1 MPRPHRVPLFRPATT
16 RRLDRL
22 GHRRPRHGTGKD
34 PSEGTSVRIHGCSA
48 EFRVRRV
55 NDRIQ
60 VRCGSVLLSLDAD
73 EAHDLADQLHDAA
86 EQLPTEEN
94 Q

>member
-1 MPRPHRVPLFRPATT
+1 M
-16 RRLDRL
+16 RL
-22 GHRRPRHGTGKD
+22 HGF
-34 PSEGTSVRIHGCSA
+34 SA

-55 NDRIQ
+55 NDRVQ
-60 VRCGSVLLSLDAD
+60 VRCGSVLLSVSAD

>member
-1 MPRPHRVPLFRPATT
+1 V
-16 RRLDRL
+16 RL
-22 GHRRPRHGTGKD
+22 HGF
-34 PSEGTSVRIHGCSA
+34 SA

-55 NDRIQ
+55 NDRVQ
-60 VRCGSVLLSLDAD
+60 VRCGSVLLSVS
-73 EAHDLADQLHDAA
+73 ADQLHDAA